1 MDVLF
6 GCFCSCFCSALA
18 LLLRMRMMDD
28 DPELWG
34 RDHLTASAVV
44 GAAVSIL
51 SSLALCLSLIRS
63 LRLVPTRY
71 KIHPA
76 HATGD

>member
-1 MDVLF
+1 M
-6 GCFCSCFCSALA
+6 CFLAAFA
-18 LLLRMRMMDD
+18 LLLLCSGAAFADAMMDD

-51 SSLALCLSLIRS
+51 SFLALLLSLIRS

-71 KIHPA
+71 NTHPA